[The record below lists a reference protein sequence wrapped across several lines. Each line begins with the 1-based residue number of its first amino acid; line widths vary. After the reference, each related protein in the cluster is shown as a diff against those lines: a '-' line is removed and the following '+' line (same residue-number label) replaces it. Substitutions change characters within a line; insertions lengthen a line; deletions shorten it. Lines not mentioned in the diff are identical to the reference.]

1 VLASKIATLISKQHF
16 SSECLLDNQFAA
28 SRKLDQY
35 AVCAIK
41 DNNFRE
47 KRREFLANNVSPG
60 TGIIDETL
68 NYLQEGDT
76 NGENY
81 GFSSEDLNSAHLVKI
96 DFDKCNLTS
105 RVDLEYYDTGMVTKC
120 RLPTIGSNLYKAS
133 PHVQKDLGY
142 IHEKLTTR
150 LKLSLLPQ
158 KLIAGLTEEAYRDD
172 IYRSPMKMR
181 NFLKKLVQ

>member
-1 VLASKIATLISKQHF
+1 MLASKIATLISKQHF